1 MMVVAADLLGKTA
14 FWGIGFCLIVV
25 SAAAGASNGA
35 NERLNIW
42 PMPKSVSHGHHS
54 LYLSDGFELKT
65 DGSTYLDGSGILKD
79 AFSRMVEVI
88 RGTHAVDGNVVAGF
102 NQSHVLKG
110 VHVVVLSANE
120 ELQHGIDESYHL
132 TVPDIGSSLY
142 AYLRAQTVYGA
153 LHGLQT
159 FSQMCQFNF
168 TSRAFEVHQVP
179 WTVLDQPRFAYR
191 GLLIDTARHYLPL
204 PVIKK
209 VIDSMTYSKLNV
221 LHWHIVD
228 TQSFPLEI
236 PSYPKLWDGA
246 YSSSERY
253 TVGDATEIV
262 RYAQRR
268 GINVLAELDVP
279 GHAQSWG
286 VGYPKLWP
294 SKDCQQ
300 PLDVSS
306 DFTFKVIN
314 GILSDFGKI
323 FKYKFVHLGGDE
335 VNTTCWTS
343 TPRIQKWLKTR
354 RFDGQQAYQ
363 YFVLRAQKIALSH
376 GYEIINWEETFN
388 NFGSKL
394 SRKTVVHNWLG
405 GGVAQQVVAAGL
417 RCIVSNQDK
426 WYLDHLD
433 ATWDG
438 FYSNEPLAN
447 ITQPKQQ
454 ALVLG
459 GEVCMWGENI
469 DASDIEQTIWP
480 RAAAAAERLWTSP
493 ENLANDLSKV
503 GGRLAHF
510 RCLLNQRGVAA
521 APVSGYGRDAP
532 DEPGSCHLQ

>member
-25 SAAAGASNGA
+25 SAAAGASNGGA

-88 RGTHAVDGNVVAGF
+88 RGTHAVDGNVAGF

-168 TSRAFEVHQVP
+168 TARAFEVHQVP

-438 FYSNEPLAN
+438 FYLNEPLAN
-447 ITQPKQQ
+447 ITQPKHQ

-493 ENLANDLSKV
+493 ENLVNDLSKV